1 MIDLRSDTVT
11 RPSPEMREAMV
22 SAPVGDDV
30 LGDDPTVIRLE
41 RYVADL
47 LGKEDAVYVPSG
59 SMANQIGIR
68 VHTRHGDRVVM
79 DAGSHSLI
87 HESGA
92 PAALAG
98 VSIVPLDGDL
108 GVFTAEQVIAAAPGP
123 SPEFPPGL
131 FDPTTLVTMENTH
144 NEAGGT
150 IWPLASMQAVQ
161 TAAKDAGLAVHLDG
175 ARLWNAAAATGVEPD
190 DYASTADT
198 VTVCFSKGL
207 GAPIGSALAGPKEL
221 IDRARWFKKMYGGGF
236 RQAGII
242 AAGALY
248 AVENNRNRLVDD
260 HTRAR
265 RFAEAIADLDG
276 LSVDLRSV
284 QTNLVY
290 FTVPDAEDFAADL
303 RARGVDTL
311 SLGPTR
317 IRAVFHLDVSE
328 ADTDQAIAALC
339 DVARARL
346 ENVLDQGSGHD
357 GSNREHTGGNA
368 HHRNESAG

>member
-11 RPSPEMREAMV
+11 RPSPAMREAMAT
-22 SAPVGDDV
+22 APVGDDV

-41 RYVADL
+41 RHVAGL
-47 LGKEDAVYVPSG
+47 LDKEDAVYVPSG
-59 SMANQIGIR
+59 SMANQIALR

-79 DAGSHSLI
+79 DGGSHI
-87 HESGA
+87 RVHESGA

-98 VSIVPLDGDL
+98 VSIVPVDGDL
-108 GVFTAEQVIAAAPGP
+108 GVFTPEQVIAAAPGP

-150 IWPLASMQAVQ
+150 IWPLEAMQAVRS
-161 TAAKDAGLAVHLDG
+161 AAQLANLSVHLDG
-175 ARLWNAAAATGVEPD
+175 ARLWNAAAATGIAVS
-190 DYASTADT
+190 DYAATADT
-198 VTVCFSKGL
+198 VNVCFSKGL
-207 GAPIGSALAGPKEL
+207 GAPIGSALAGPRDL

-248 AVENNRNRLVDD
+248 AVENNRDRLIDD
-260 HTRAR
+260 HTHAR

-276 LSVDLRSV
+276 LAVDLRAV

-290 FTVPDAEDFAADL
+290 FDVPDAEEFAAAL
-303 RARGVDTL
+303 RASGLDTL
-311 SLGPTR
+311 SLGATR
-317 IRAVFHLDVSE
+317 VRAVFHLDVSD
-328 ADTDQAIAALC
+328 ADTDRAIEILG
-339 DVARARL
+339 DVARARF
-346 ENVLDQGSGHD
+346 
-357 GSNREHTGGNA
+357 
-368 HHRNESAG
+368 